1 MISAILVPDP
11 SMTSNANRRTHER
24 LKGPFDGSWDGS
36 SGMRTCRITDLSA
49 GGCFV
54 DAIASPE
61 VGSRTNISIELDG
74 QKFVVPATVAYQDKI
89 QGFALRFDPGDQTNQ
104 LAQAVSAK
112 LSK

>member
-1 MISAILVPDP
+1 MISAILVSGP
-11 SMTSNANRRTHER
+11 SMTSNTDRRTHER
-24 LKGPFDGSWDGS
+24 LRGPFDGSWDGS

-74 QKFVVPATVAYQDKI
+74 QKYVVPAMVAYQDRV
-89 QGFALRFDPGDQTNQ
+89 QGFALRFEPGEQTSQ
-104 LAQAVSAK
+104 LAQAVIARLTK
-112 LSK
+112 